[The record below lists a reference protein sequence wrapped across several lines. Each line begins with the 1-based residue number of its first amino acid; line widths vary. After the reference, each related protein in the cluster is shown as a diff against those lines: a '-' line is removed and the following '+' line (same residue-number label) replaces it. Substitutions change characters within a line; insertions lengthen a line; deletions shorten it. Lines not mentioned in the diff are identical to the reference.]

1 MSKAIHYT
9 SGHEKILITGGAG
22 YLGSVLVQKLM
33 ESKKSARLSYHDPN
47 YEAKVETPSYYKWE
61 KVTVYDNL
69 MYKQTP
75 LTNYCYRGDFEFIQ
89 GDVRDQDK
97 LRPLVAEADVIIPL
111 AAIVGF
117 PACEA
122 DKELAT
128 KVNAEQID
136 FILEHMKPTCKV
148 IYPNTNSGYG
158 VGESGVHC
166 TEETPLN
173 PLSHY
178 GKTKCAAEDAVL
190 AQEQVAFRLATVFG
204 VSPRM
209 RLDLLVNDF
218 TYKAYKDGYI
228 VLFEWHFNRNY
239 IHVQDVALA
248 FIFAIQNYGFMKGS
262 TYNIGLSEAN
272 LTKLELTYKIKEH
285 FPGLS
290 IQCDAIRED
299 PDKRDYI
306 VSNEKIEALGWRP
319 RYDLDD
325 GIRELKKCFAILGP
339 SLNQY
344 TNL

>member
-1 MSKAIHYT
+1 MSNQ
-9 SGHEKILITGGAG
+9 EKILITGGAG

-33 ESKKSARLSYHDPN
+33 ESKKSARLSYHDPK
-47 YEAKVETPSYYKWE
+47 YTEKVETPSFYTWQ

-89 GDVRDQDK
+89 GDVRDQNK
-97 LRPLVAEADVIIPL
+97 LLPLVEEADVIIPL

-128 KVNAEQID
+128 KVNSEQIE
-136 FILEHMKPTCKV
+136 FILKHKKESCKV

-166 TEETPLN
+166 TEETPLK
-173 PLSHY
+173 PISHY
-178 GKTKCAAEDAVL
+178 GKTKCAAEDAVIKDG
-190 AQEQVAFRLATVFG
+190 QVAFRLATVFG

-218 TYKAYKDGYI
+218 TYKAYKDGYL

-248 FIFAIQNYGFMKGS
+248 FIFAIQNYGFMKGNA
-262 TYNIGLSEAN
+262 YNIGLSDAN

-306 VSNEKIEALGWRP
+306 VSNEKIEKLGWRP

-325 GIRELKKCFAILGP
+325 GIRELKKCFTILGP